1 MVSVARCDSGEM
13 GRIRGDRAMTWI
25 AFGLG
30 CVIGTMVGLLIAGL
44 CIASRDDIEV
54 VERDARSG
62 RF

>member
-1 MVSVARCDSGEM
+1 
-13 GRIRGDRAMTWI
+13 MTWI

-44 CIASRDDIEV
+44 CIASRDEED
-54 VERDARSG
+54 RDAMQG